1 MVGRGYGLESA
12 LTGIHSF
19 MLEHEMILCY
29 RGVAGTAF
37 EAGEILEDERAIEDA
52 RRLAARLYDVARL
65 VPRDYAAWRASA

>member
-1 MVGRGYGLESA
+1 
-12 LTGIHSF
+12 
-19 MLEHEMILCY
+19 MILCY